1 MRTPSLVVNLKTYRK
16 GSKEKAVKLAKKC
29 EKIANKTGK
38 NIVLAVQ
45 NTDIFRL
52 SKKVSLP
59 IYAQHVDSERFGSN
73 TGKDIPETLKYNGA
87 SGTLINHSEDQVTI
101 EKIEKTV
108 KRCRELSITSLV
120 CVDSVEMAKKV
131 DTFNPDFIAYEPP
144 ELIGGNISVSEA
156 KPEVLKEVIEAVD
169 TPVLTGAGV
178 KTDKDV
184 KKALEIGSKG
194 VLVASG
200 VVKADKQDEAVENL
214 LKNL

>member
-131 DTFNPDFIAYEPP
+131 DSFNPDFIAYEPP